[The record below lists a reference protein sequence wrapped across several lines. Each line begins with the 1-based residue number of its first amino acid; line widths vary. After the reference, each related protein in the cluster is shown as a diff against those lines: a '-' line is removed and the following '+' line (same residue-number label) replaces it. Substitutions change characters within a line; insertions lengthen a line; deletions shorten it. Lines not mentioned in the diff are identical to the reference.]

1 MSTSSPFLNRRKIA
15 ALVALALI
23 VALMA
28 GTVVAAPA
36 ARQDGPLGRLE
47 GQADGSVR
55 VHIYEPTGVARWIDS
70 SQGTLTREFAGQAPE
85 ATARG
90 FMAAYGSLMGIT
102 DQGAQLKLQSVKS
115 DALGMQH
122 VRFSQ
127 MQNGLS
133 VFGADLIVHINAD
146 GSIASVNGYVV
157 PAAVAVDTAATVG
170 DKQAAEVALKATGLA
185 DGTVTESTLVV
196 LNPGLIADQAS
207 PTYLTY
213 RIHVDSAS
221 QPHLAQWVF
230 VDAQTAD
237 VRLAYASH
245 PEARNRNTY
254 NMKHGTSY
262 TSATLMRSETT
273 PPVTTATNCTATDVN
288 NAHDYAGDTYNFYY
302 NRYGRDSYNN
312 AGAALNSY
320 VCYSSNYQN
329 AFWDGSK
336 MTYGDG
342 FAAADD
348 VVAHEL
354 SHGVTQ
360 YASGLVYS
368 NQSGALNESYSDI
381 FGEAVDLTNTGGTD
395 TSAVRWDM
403 GEDIPAIGAI
413 RDMMDPTRFSDPD
426 RTDSSYY
433 YCGTADNGGVH
444 TNSGV
449 PNKAY
454 ALMVDGGAFNGYTVA
469 AVGVDAASAVQYR
482 TNEYKLVS
490 SSKFYDNYLAL
501 LQSCNELY
509 GGASATCVNV
519 KKAAEAVKMY
529 GPVCGAGGGATATP
543 VGGGPTATPTPT
555 RTPGPTATPVPP
567 TATPIPGG
575 QLVNGG
581 FESGRNV
588 GWSESSARGYAI
600 VTTGTSHAG
609 SWRAWHG
616 GANSETAEI
625 SQSYTVPSTGGTLVY
640 WYRIA
645 SSDVCGYDYGYVRAN
660 TTTLKT
666 YSLCSSTA
674 STTWK
679 QGSVSLAAYAG
690 QTISIKFRATTD
702 SSYTSSFYVDDVSV
716 ATALLPIAD
725 PEGLDGEQLTK
736 PEPKPAAP
744 LGAVE
749 ER

>member
-1 MSTSSPFLNRRKIA
+1 MPSPFFNRNKVA
-15 ALVALALI
+15 ALVALALVI
-23 VALMA
+23 ALMA
-28 GTVVAAPA
+28 GTVLAAPFA
-36 ARQDGPLGRLE
+36 GQDGPLGRLQE
-47 GQADGSVR
+47 QADGSVR
-55 VHIYEPTGVARWIDS
+55 VHVYEPTGVARWIDS
-70 SQGTLTREFAGQAPE
+70 DRGALTREFAGQAPE
-85 ATARG
+85 AAARA
-90 FMAAYGSLMGIT
+90 FMGAYGNLMGVT

-127 MQNGLS
+127 IQNGLP

-146 GSIASVNGYVV
+146 GSVASVNGYVV
-157 PAAVAVDTAATVG
+157 PNAVAVDTVARLS
-170 DKQAAEVALKATGLA
+170 DRQAAEVALKSTGLA
-185 DGTVTESTLVV
+185 DGAVTESSLVV
-196 LNPGLIADQAS
+196 LNPGIITDQAS
-207 PTYLTY
+207 GTYLTY
-213 RIHVDSAS
+213 RIHVDSAT
-221 QPHLAQWVF
+221 QPQLAQWVF

-237 VRLAYASH
+237 VRMAYASH

-262 TSATLMRSETT
+262 ASATLARTESQGA
-273 PPVTTATNCTATDVN
+273 VTSATNCTTKDIN
-288 NAHDYAGDTYNFYY
+288 NAHDYAGDTYNFYF

-312 AGAALNSY
+312 GGAALNSY
-320 VCYSSNYQN
+320 VCYSTNYQN

-354 SHGVTQ
+354 SHGVTE

-381 FGEAVDLTNTGGTD
+381 FGEAVDLTNTNGTYGGTD
-395 TSAVRWDM
+395 TSTVRWDM
-403 GEDIPAIGAI
+403 GEDIPGIGAI

-454 ALMVDGGAFNGYTVA
+454 ALMVDGGSFNGYTIA
-469 AVGVDAASAVQYR
+469 AVGIEAASAVQYR
-482 TNEYKLVS
+482 ANEYKLLS
-490 SSKFYDNYLAL
+490 SSKMYDNYLAL

-509 GGASATCVNV
+509 GGTSAICLNI
-519 KKAAEAVKMY
+519 KKATEAVKMN

-555 RTPGPTATPVPP
+555 RTPGPTP
-567 TATPIPGG
+567 TPIPGG

-588 GWSESSARGYAI
+588 GWSESSTRGYAI

-616 GANSETAEI
+616 GANSETSEI
-625 SQSYTVPSTGGTLVY
+625 SQSYRVPSTGGTLFY
-640 WYRIA
+640 WYRIS
-645 SSDVCGYDYGYVRAN
+645 SSDSCGYDYGYVRAN
-660 TTTLKT
+660 TTTLRT
-666 YSLCSSTA
+666 YNLCSSTA
-674 STTWK
+674 STTWT
-679 QGSVSLAAYAG
+679 QGSISLAAYAG
-690 QTISIKFRATTD
+690 QTITLRFRATTD
-702 SSYTSSFYVDDVSV
+702 SSLVSSFYIDDVSV
-716 ATALLPIAD
+716 SAALQGVTD
-725 PEGLDGEQLTK
+725 PNGMDGEQQTK

-744 LGAVE
+744 LGVTE